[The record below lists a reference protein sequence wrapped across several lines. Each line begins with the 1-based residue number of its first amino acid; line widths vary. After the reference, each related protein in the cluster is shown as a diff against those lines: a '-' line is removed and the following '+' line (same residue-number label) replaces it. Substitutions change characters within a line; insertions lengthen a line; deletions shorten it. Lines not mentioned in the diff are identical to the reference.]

1 MTKLV
6 LLIIFIS
13 LAFAV
18 CVSTVLR
25 LNYEERLSTLLTFL
39 VATLLD
45 TTLFRPVVILLM
57 SFYDFLYLRT
67 TGWKNAHFTKV
78 GVNSEG
84 PRDSQNAGM
93 LSPQHDLSAYAT

>member
-25 LNYEERLSTLLTFL
+25 LNYDERLSTLMTFL

-45 TTLFRPVVILLM
+45 TMLFRPAIILLM
-57 SFYDFLYLRT
+57 SFYDFLDLRA

-78 GVNSEG
+78 AVNNEG
-84 PRDSQNAGM
+84 PRDSQTVGM
-93 LSPQHDLSAYAT
+93 LNRQHELSAYAT